1 MRILL
6 IARGWPSA
14 RDPQWGCFERD
25 QALALQAAG
34 HQVVVM
40 SVDGRT
46 RFYRRKIGITHSC
59 DSGIEVYTV
68 FCVPFA
74 LIDLVGRRLKYKLRN
89 YLAVYLYRKVRKEQ
103 GRPDLI
109 YAHYMENIF
118 SAAAIKRKYKIPL
131 VAIEHW
137 SMLNRDYLPG
147 YVNRIAEVAY
157 AASDRVIAVSAFLQ
171 KQLWHH
177 FKVKSRV
184 IPNMAGREYVEATPW
199 PDTARPDV
207 FTFVSIGSL
216 VPGKGF
222 DLLIQAFHRHKE
234 KLSPWKL
241 VIVGAGREREHLQKL
256 IDSLGLSRH
265 IVLVGKKSKA
275 EMVDILKSSQVFVL
289 ASRGETFGVVYIE
302 AMMLGLP
309 VVATACGGPDALI
322 NESNGLLVPVENVE
336 RLSDAILT
344 LYENYSFYNR
354 QQIVANARAAYA
366 PDVVAKQLTEVFEE
380 VVPNK

>member
-1 MRILL
+1 MKILL

-46 RFYRRKIGITHSC
+46 RFYRRKMGITHTC

-68 FCVPFA
+68 FYVPFA
-74 LIDLVGRRLKYKLRN
+74 LIDLISRRLKYKLRN
-89 YLAVYLYRKVRKEQ
+89 YLALSVYRKVRKEQ

-157 AASDRVIAVSAFLQ
+157 AASDRIIAVSAFLQ

-184 IPNMAGREYVEATPW
+184 VPNMVGREYVESTPW
-199 PDTARPDV
+199 LDEGRPDV

-222 DLLIQAFHRHKE
+222 DLLIQALHRHKE

-241 VIVGAGREREHLQKL
+241 IIVGGGRERRHLQKL
-256 IDSLGLSRH
+256 IDDLGLSRH

-309 VVATACGGPDALI
+309 VIATASGGPDDLI
-322 NESNGLLVPVENVE
+322 NESNGLLVPVGNVD

-344 LYENYSFYNR
+344 MYENYSFYNR
-354 QQIVANARAAYA
+354 EQIVANGRAAYA
-366 PDVVAKQLTEVFEE
+366 PDVVARQLTEVFEE
-380 VVPNK
+380 VIPNK

>member
-1 MRILL
+1 MKILL
-6 IARGWPSA
+6 IARGWPSG

-46 RFYRRKIGITHSC
+46 RFYRRKIGITHTC

-68 FCVPFA
+68 FYVPFA
-74 LIDLVGRRLKYKLRN
+74 LVDLVSRKLKYKLRN
-89 YLAVYLYRKVRKEQ
+89 QLALYVYRKVRKEK

-118 SAAAIKRKYKIPL
+118 SAAAIKRKYKVPL

-137 SMLNRDYLPG
+137 SILYRDYLPA
-147 YVNRIAEVAY
+147 YVNKIAEVAY
-157 AASDRVIAVSAFLQ
+157 AASDRIIVVSAFLQ

-184 IPNMAGREYVEATPW
+184 IPNMVGHEYVEATLR
-199 PDTARPDV
+199 PDAEQSDV

-216 VPGKGF
+216 IPRKGF
-222 DLLIQAFHRHKE
+222 DLLIQAFHRHKD
-234 KLSPWKL
+234 KLSAWKL
-241 VIVGAGREREHLQKL
+241 VIVGEGRERKYLQGL
-256 IDSLGLSRH
+256 IDRLGLSSH
-265 IVLVGKKSKA
+265 ILLVGRKSKT
-275 EMVDILKSSQVFVL
+275 EMVEILKSSQVFVL

-309 VVATACGGPDALI
+309 VIATACGGPDDLV
-322 NESNGLLVPVENVE
+322 NESNGLLVPVENVDM
-336 RLSDAILT
+336 LSHAILT
-344 LYENYSFYNR
+344 LYENYLFYNR
-354 QQIVANARAAYA
+354 QQIQENCRAAYA
-366 PDVVAKQLTEVFEE
+366 PGVVARRLIGVFEE
-380 VVPNK
+380 VIPDK